1 MTGTVT
7 LTIAKGESRRF
18 TLPLRSNFEDPQTAV
33 THANLS
39 PLSRWFALT
48 ATTMQTTL
56 ELNSLATAA
65 TELTA
70 PVLIWRDFLKNTSL
84 KTNPLASCRLYGNF
98 LGTIAADNDNGIGVA
113 GVAGGKEGNPGV
125 SLMINTVFGLV
136 NTDGFDES
144 LVYGADNG
152 AHISSNSWGYTVP
165 DVYDSS
171 TLDAIDYA
179 DDQGTVVVF
188 VSLR

>member
-1 MTGTVT
+1 
-7 LTIAKGESRRF
+7 
-18 TLPLRSNFEDPQTAV
+18 
-33 THANLS
+33 
-39 PLSRWFALT
+39 
-48 ATTMQTTL
+48 MQTTL